1 MKTFKTL
8 LFSLFAIL
16 IISCDNDND
25 PTNNVCDT
33 TYVSTAIT
41 NAYSVMNGY
50 DDLPEYMDLET
61 HEYTVKINATGEI
74 CSIGYQNPSTYT
86 GGYTMEIIN
95 VNTSTSY
102 SGVHTFSQTG
112 LDYQS
117 ITTPVL
123 VNSGDIVT
131 VKRTIL
137 PGYTMLN
144 QTIGR
149 VLRKSNYSDV
159 PYPITEGNLEFLSS
173 NFYGTGGPLLD
184 FAQPY
189 IAFGFQVY

>member
-8 LFSLFAIL
+8 LFLSFVIL
-16 IISCDNDND
+16 LNSCDNDND
-25 PTNNVCDT
+25 PANNVCDT
-33 TYVSTAIT
+33 TYVSSAIT
-41 NAYSVMNGY
+41 NAYSIANGY
-50 DDLPEYMDLET
+50 DDIETMDLET
-61 HEYTVKINATGEI
+61 HEYSVKINAPGEI

-95 VNTSTSY
+95 TTTSASY
-102 SGVHTFSQTG
+102 SGVHVFSQAG

-117 ITTPVL
+117 IATPVI
-123 VNSGDIVT
+123 VNSGDIIT
-131 VKRTIL
+131 IKRTIL

-144 QTIGR
+144 ETIGR
-149 VLRKSNYSDV
+149 LLRDSNGADV
-159 PYPITEGNLEFLSS
+159 PYPITQGNIEFLSS
-173 NFYGTGGPLLD
+173 NFYGTGGPIPN

>member
-1 MKTFKTL
+1 MKTFKAL
-8 LFSLFAIL
+8 LFSFFVIL
-16 IISCDNDND
+16 INSCDNDNN

-33 TYVSTAIT
+33 TYVSSAIT
-41 NAYSVMNGY
+41 NAYSAANGY
-50 DDLPEYMDLET
+50 DDLAEFMDLET
-61 HEYTVKINATGEI
+61 HEYSVKINAAGEI

-95 VNTSTSY
+95 TNTNTSY
-102 SGVHTFSQTG
+102 SGVHVFSQTG
-112 LDYQS
+112 LDYQP
-117 ITTPVL
+117 ITIPVQ
-123 VNSGDIVT
+123 VNSGDIII

-144 QTIGR
+144 ETIGR
-149 VLRKSNYSDV
+149 VLRKSNNANV
-159 PYPITEGNLEFLSS
+159 PYPVIQGNIEFLNS
-173 NFYGTGGPLLD
+173 NFYGTGGPIPD